1 MNLVT
6 GELMTGTKFTFKAM
20 FSSVKSLSTLP
31 YAMGAMAS
39 SLMILHDV
47 VLTFALANKGKLT
60 ALKLTKRAASAGV
73 SSLFFGVLITLADA
87 TKRGR
92 LSGKTFVYLNAAT
105 AFASTVVAA
114 VTVMG
119 KGSLAAL
126 GGRSATTLLL
136 AASVAL
142 VSARNSQKHWP
153 KA

>member
-1 MNLVT
+1 MVVSGLASWKVVDPLPGVYCASSTLAAHTFAAVACIGGYFKGARGLAPGSSDLTSESTMNLVT

-92 LSGKTFVYLNAAT
+92 L
-105 AFASTVVAA
+105 
-114 VTVMG
+114 
-119 KGSLAAL
+119 
-126 GGRSATTLLL
+126 R
-136 AASVAL
+136 
-142 VSARNSQKHWP
+142 
-153 KA
+153 